1 MAGQQSS
8 DVLTP
13 EQRSYC
19 MSRIKGKD
27 TKPEVQL
34 RKTLWALGYRY
45 RLHYKLSGKPDIVF
59 PRQKI
64 AIFVDG
70 CFWHGCP
77 DHFRVPKS
85 RSEFWQKKIQSN
97 IDRDLRNNSLLKE
110 EGWTVLRLWEH
121 DINKDIL
128 GCINSIAETFSL
140 NSRPPKKNPR
150 TGINGPNSSVPSG

>member
-1 MAGQQSS
+1 MSGQQST

-13 EQRSYC
+13 AQRSFC

-27 TKPEVQL
+27 TKPEIQL
-34 RKTLWALGYRY
+34 RKALWALGYRY

-59 PRQKI
+59 PGQKI

-85 RSEFWQKKIQSN
+85 GPEFWQNKIQSS
-97 IDRDLRNNSLLKE
+97 IERDLRNRSSLEE
-110 EGWTVLRLWEH
+110 EGWTVLRFWEH
-121 DINKDIL
+121 DIENDL
-128 GCINSIAETFSL
+128 FGCVDTITEVFSL
-140 NSRPPKKNPR
+140 NS
-150 TGINGPNSSVPSG
+150 SL